1 MKIDFENYLYKIDT
15 MFKQKSKK
23 DIYMIYIMIFGVI
36 FAFSYLLF
44 WESAENSF
52 KQMKGRVASIE
63 KKIESDTR
71 YLKYNPESKI
81 LKLDQ
86 DIKHAQTMLILFED
100 NNKYIKHKIESIS
113 SLIYDEQTWGEYLYS
128 ISKNAQK
135 NSMKMTNFTNK
146 YAINKNSFG
155 HVLDIAIE
163 TTGNYKNTLNFIN
176 SLEQSELV
184 VDIHNFNIQTNN
196 SLNTDLNISVW
207 GLTY

>member
-1 MKIDFENYLYKIDT
+1 MKINFENYLYQIDT

-23 DIYMIYIMIFGVI
+23 DIYMVYIMTFGLI

-52 KQMKGRVASIE
+52 KQMKNKIASIE
-63 KKIESDTR
+63 KKIKSDNR

-86 DIKHAQTMLILFED
+86 EIKRSQTELIVFKD
-100 NNKYIKHKIESIS
+100 NNSYIKHKIESIS

-128 ISKNAQK
+128 ISKYAQK
-135 NSMKMTNFTNK
+135 NSMKILDFTNK
-146 YAINKNSFG
+146 YALNKNSFG
-155 HVLDIAIE
+155 HVLDISIK
-163 TTGNYKNTLNFIN
+163 TIGNYKNTLNFIN

-184 VDIHNFNIQTNN
+184 VDIHNLNIQTNQ
-196 SLNTDLNISVW
+196 SLSTDLNISVW